1 MKTHF
6 MKYFTIIILNV
17 ILITCLTN
25 NSEAQT
31 NSSVAGIYNNWE
43 MNFQLRLEGDGTLE
57 FYTATSYTPYVG
69 IWRKSGNTITIS
81 IPDYASIKVE
91 MEMENNSKN
100 KNFIVAPFLEYT
112 MKF

>member
-1 MKTHF
+1 

-81 IPDYASIKVE
+81 IPDYASKPLKFRIKKKGLYNDFGILIWE
-91 MEMENNSKN
+91 RA
-100 KNFIVAPFLEYT
+100 ID
-112 MKF
+112 